1 VTFSFPFIVYLQAMD
16 LARESGGRYK
26 SAFLFGPETSGLENA
41 DLSLTDYIV
50 QIPTSPNFSSLNL
63 AQAVNVVSYEIFR
76 ARQQT
81 AALKRSVAILK
92 CILYRDLI
100 YYIVNRRKNALLKSI
115 LYRDPIYSK

>member
-1 VTFSFPFIVYLQAMD
+1 MD

-41 DLSLTDYIV
+41 DLRLTDYLV

-63 AQAVNVVSYEIFR
+63 AQAVNVISYELFL

-81 AALKRSVAILK
+81 AALRSSVVILKSNLHRGRILLKEKYQTSALKSSVAILK
-92 CILYRDLI
+92 KEQKGKK
-100 YYIVNRRKNALLKSI
+100 RRKS
-115 LYRDPIYSK
+115 

>member
-1 VTFSFPFIVYLQAMD
+1 MD

-81 AALKRSVAILK
+81 DALKRSVAILK